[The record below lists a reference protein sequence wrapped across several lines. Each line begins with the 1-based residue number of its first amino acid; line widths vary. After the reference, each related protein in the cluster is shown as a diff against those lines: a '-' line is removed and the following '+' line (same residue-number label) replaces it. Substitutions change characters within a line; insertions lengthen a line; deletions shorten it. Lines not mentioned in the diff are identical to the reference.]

1 MILTTKLREKRISH
15 LQQNTKIHFE
25 VKRKIVPTGLWG
37 SGCFLFGTE
46 KCAPFSRNLAWIFSL
61 TVTFSL
67 WLQFPAGWNC
77 PICPTLL
84 PVAMLL
90 LTESNCKLKEKHVT
104 RIALQCDHFN
114 RKSIIWLL
122 WKNKCSKMI
131 IWWNQVNLCD
141 EIDYIQISSFQIK
154 KKPVSWVIDLHPKL
168 STNWGTKKPK
178 STCWAKRT

>member
-1 MILTTKLREKRISH
+1 MYNPLVETKTFQFWRIVMILTTKLKEKRISH

-46 KCAPFSRNLAWIFSL
+46 KHAPFSRNFAWIFSL
-61 TVTFSL
+61 TVFSL

-90 LTESNCKLKEKHVT
+90 LTESNWKIEGKT
-104 RIALQCDHFN
+104 RYAHC
-114 RKSIIWLL
+114 SSMWLL
-122 WKNKCSKMI
+122 KQEKWYLASLKKKCPKMI
-131 IWWNQVNLCD
+131 IWWKQVNLSD
-141 EIDYIQISSFQIK
+141 EIDYIQIMDF
-154 KKPVSWVIDLHPKL
+154 
-168 STNWGTKKPK
+168 
-178 STCWAKRT
+178 